1 MMEAGGPGVFQ
12 AVQALE
18 MPKAPLRAE
27 WICRP
32 FVEAL
37 TDGDVRTA
45 AACFARDACLVTQDA
60 TVIRGRDHIRP
71 LLSQLIDR
79 GIQIRLEF
87 SNTLIAGGV
96 ALAQERWTIHV
107 EGAEGPLLSKQTWMP
122 TLVLRRIEREW
133 KLAIAAPWGWGYRF
147 TL

>member
-1 MMEAGGPGVFQ
+1 
-12 AVQALE
+12 
-18 MPKAPLRAE
+18 MPLFARSACDDRAAQ

-37 TDGDVRTA
+37 TGGDVKTA
-45 AACFARDACLVTQDA
+45 TAGFARDACFVTQDA

-96 ALAQERWTIHV
+96 ALSQERWTIHL
-107 EGAEGPLLSKQTWMP
+107 EGVDGSLFEQTWMP
-122 TLVLRRIEREW
+122 TMVLRRIEHEW
-133 KLAIAAPWGWGYRF
+133 RLAVAAPWGWGCRF